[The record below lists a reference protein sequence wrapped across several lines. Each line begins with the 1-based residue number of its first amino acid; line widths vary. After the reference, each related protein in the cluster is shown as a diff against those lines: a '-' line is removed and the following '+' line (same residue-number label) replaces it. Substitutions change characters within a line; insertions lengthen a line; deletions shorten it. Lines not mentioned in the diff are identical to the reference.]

1 MRETEV
7 ERLHLALFHLLET
20 FFLRVRIGIFRARFS
35 PRGFLDADPCTVY
48 AACMSTKTI
57 SVSLP
62 AYERLRQARCKPEE
76 SFSHV
81 ILRAEWRGD
90 TVTAD
95 QLLLEISRTPPC
107 YVSREIDQV
116 EDAKR
121 VAEIPVDKW
130 PSN

>member
-1 MRETEV
+1 
-7 ERLHLALFHLLET
+7 
-20 FFLRVRIGIFRARFS
+20 
-35 PRGFLDADPCTVY
+35 
-48 AACMSTKTI
+48 MSTKTL

-62 AYERLRQARCKPEE
+62 AYERLRRARRRPDE

-90 TVTAD
+90 TVTAED
-95 QLLLEISRTPPC
+95 LL
-107 YVSREIDQV
+107 REIRQEPACYSLPAIEQV

>member
-1 MRETEV
+1 
-7 ERLHLALFHLLET
+7 
-20 FFLRVRIGIFRARFS
+20 
-35 PRGFLDADPCTVY
+35 
-48 AACMSTKTI
+48 MSTKTI

-62 AYERLRQARCKPEE
+62 AYERLRRARHKPDE

-95 QLLLEISRTPPC
+95 QLC
-107 YVSREIDQV
+107 REIGQSPACYSIPEIDRV

-121 VAEIPVDKW
+121 VAETPVDKW